1 MTVVSRVLLLE
12 DDASIRRFVALALAD
27 LPIELIEAASIADA
41 RQVLAQQPVD
51 LFISDLM
58 LPDGHAMDMFR
69 TVGDPA
75 MRIVIFSAGISAA
88 TRERAAEL
96 RVFRVLDKPVP
107 YPELIACVEQALAM
121 PAAEAPALPLSSG
134 ADRLPAMQR
143 QRAIDAH
150 FGGQA
155 ALFDEFLA
163 SCLAQ
168 LPADLEAGDRAC
180 VGSSKARPQAAS
192 SRHWRSH
199 GPRCARTSAPSAGLV
214 PERWRVARPGR
225 FQRAGDI
232 GVTSRAARASG
243 SSRISCW
250 PSTVPSPITW
260 SIASWTK
267 PSRGGGWICEGAS
280 VAMPRTS
287 STSTPI
293 TRCASL
299 STTTAMAA
307 SAGSPATPSRAR
319 RSRTGTHT
327 PPSVGTL
334 GVSPDTPCR
343 ATRSPSCSS

>member
-180 VGSSKARPQAAS
+180 AA
-192 SRHWRSH
+192 HD
-199 GPRCARTSAPSAGLV
+199 ASAL
-214 PERWRVARPGR
+214 RRVAHNLKSVLQLIGSTDGHAMARRLEQGAAAGGVFAPLAFAWAEVRAHVSALCRPG
-225 FQRAGDI
+225 A
-232 GVTSRAARASG
+232 
-243 SSRISCW
+243 
-250 PSTVPSPITW
+250 
-260 SIASWTK
+260 
-267 PSRGGGWICEGAS
+267 
-280 VAMPRTS
+280 
-287 STSTPI
+287 
-293 TRCASL
+293 
-299 STTTAMAA
+299 
-307 SAGSPATPSRAR
+307 
-319 RSRTGTHT
+319 
-327 PPSVGTL
+327 
-334 GVSPDTPCR
+334 
-343 ATRSPSCSS
+343 